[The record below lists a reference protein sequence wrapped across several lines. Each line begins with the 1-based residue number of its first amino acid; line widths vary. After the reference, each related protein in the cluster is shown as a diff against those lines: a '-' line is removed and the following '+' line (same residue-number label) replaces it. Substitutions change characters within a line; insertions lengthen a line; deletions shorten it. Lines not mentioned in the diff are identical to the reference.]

1 MAFAKLYRGAVANPD
16 DMYLF
21 TTFILSLFLTIGLVP
36 IFKRMAFRMHL
47 VDEPDARKV
56 HVLPMPRS
64 GGISMAIGAFL
75 PVMIWVPMDHV
86 VRAVHLGCAIIVVFG
101 ILDDVKN
108 LMYWQKLCAQV
119 AGALVVML
127 YGGVQIH
134 CLGGLLPMVVS
145 LPLTLLFIVGV
156 TNAINLSD
164 GLDGLAGGVSL
175 LSFVSIGFFA
185 YQCGNIHLALMSLGV
200 AGAILGFLRYNTHP
214 AVVFMGDAGSQML
227 GFLCVVFTLMLTQA
241 NTPYSEITPLFL
253 IGFPIIDTLTVMVER
268 LAKGSSPFKPDKT
281 HFHHRLMA
289 LGLFHS
295 ESVTLIYLLQSIF
308 LSCAFILRFYSNA
321 LNLIVFIG
329 LAGGIVFLFSLA
341 RKTGF
346 KFRNGNKSILGSR
359 SFLVLLGG
367 EQLSIRV
374 FFALLKWVFCLV
386 FVSLSLIPR
395 DVTPYISVFA
405 GGCLVA
411 VLYARFRFPAHKKG
425 VLRTC
430 LYCITPFLMYES
442 IVYPDFWV
450 TPQIMLVNYG
460 GMVVLILAVI
470 GTLNLTR
477 RQNGFKFNPQDFLIF
492 LVIIVFP
499 ALPSSHLNIPELRAV
514 VAGVLI
520 LFFSGDVLLGEL
532 RKDNTFL
539 DNILIACLSIV
550 MVRGY
555 V

>member
-1 MAFAKLYRGAVANPD
+1 MH
-16 DMYLF
+16 LF

-36 IFKRMAFRMHL
+36 IFKRMAFRMNL

-64 GGISMAIGAFL
+64 GGISMAIGALL
-75 PVMIWVPMDHV
+75 PVMIWVPMDDM
-86 VRAVHLGCAIIVVFG
+86 VRAVHLGCAVIVGFG
-101 ILDDVKN
+101 VLDDVKN
-108 LMYWQKLCAQV
+108 LKYWQKLCAQV
-119 AGALVVML
+119 AGALVVMI
-127 YGGVQIH
+127 YGGVQIR
-134 CLGGLLPMVVS
+134 CLGGLLPGEGILPLMVS
-145 LPLTLLFIVGV
+145 FPLTLLFIVGV
-156 TNAINLSD
+156 TNAVNLSD

-185 YQCGNIHLALMSLGV
+185 YRCGNLQLTLMCLAVS
-200 AGAILGFLRYNTHP
+200 GAILGFLRYNTHP

-227 GFLCVVFTLMLTQA
+227 GFLCVVFTLILTQSH
-241 NTPYSEITPLFL
+241 TPYSEISPLFL

-268 LAKGSSPFKPDKT
+268 MAKGGSPFKPDKN
-281 HFHHRLMA
+281 HFHHRLMK

-308 LSCAFILRFYSNA
+308 LSCAFILRFYSNQI
-321 LNLIVFIG
+321 NLMVFLA

-346 KFRNGNKSILGSR
+346 KFRDGNQSILGAR

-367 EQLSIRV
+367 EQLSIRM
-374 FFALLKWVFCLV
+374 FFGLLRWGFCLV
-386 FVSLSLIPR
+386 FLFQCLMPYDIPGYMSA
-395 DVTPYISVFA
+395 VA
-405 GGCLVA
+405 GGLIGVI
-411 VLYARFRFPAHKKG
+411 LYFRLRCPEHKKS

-430 LYCITPFLMYES
+430 LYCITPLLMYKS
-442 IVYPDFWV
+442 LVYPAPWV
-450 TPQIMLVNYG
+450 SRQVMLADYGMLVAL
-460 GMVVLILAVI
+460 VLAVI
-470 GTLNLTR
+470 GTLNLTK

-499 ALPSSHLNIPELRAV
+499 NLPSFQLNIPELKTV

-532 RKDNTFL
+532 RKENTFL
-539 DNILIACLSIV
+539 DNTLLVCLAVI
-550 MVRGY
+550 MVRGLF
-555 V
+555 